1 MYLLL
6 KYRPYRSRFLLS
18 SSLKKQTNKQNTF
31 FFSFFWFQLLF
42 LLVPFCYLETNGFS
56 TQNNADTCQKVM
68 GRSNIVELELYSC
81 FMILE

>member
-6 KYRPYRSRFLLS
+6 KYRPYKSRFLLP

-31 FFSFFWFQLLF
+31 IILLLFQLLF

-68 GRSNIVELELYSC
+68 GRNNIVELELYNC
-81 FMILE
+81 IMILE